1 MDSKSY
7 LPCAVFAFWY
17 VIVDSQRQIKAV
29 RALETIAYLRNI
41 CAALPSWVVVNLRP
55 PLVKRVF
62 SFQRRPAYWVLALT
76 AIPWGKN
83 VSSNGDDIRSC
94 CLYKVISIQLF
105 TAVISVILKPGS
117 TKVSQTSI
125 R

>member
-29 RALETIAYLRNI
+29 RAFESTACLRII
-41 CAALPSWVVVNLRP
+41 CAALPSWVVVDLRP
-55 PLVKRVF
+55 SLVKRVF
-62 SFQRRPAYWVLALT
+62 GFETRPAYCVLALT
-76 AIPWGKN
+76 AIPGEKMFP
-83 VSSNGDDIRSC
+83 VTETTSEA
-94 CLYKVISIQLF
+94 
-105 TAVISVILKPGS
+105 AVC
-117 TKVSQTSI
+117 T